1 MKLLYAILLTAVCC
15 GGSSRGITAQ
25 HLVDAIAKQGAKT
38 VAARLNGGKGI
49 ATWNYVEDRVAS
61 GSILWLNIA
70 VLLKPY
76 TDAGIAEGLD
86 NSVADALPKAPE
98 QVVGML
104 GETFHA
110 DRICSGAQ
118 FIEVPKKTVLDFL
131 KRARRAVQK
140 IADPTLTK
148 KRDSCLTE
156 IDSGI
161 KDMSK

>member
-1 MKLLYAILLTAVCC
+1 MRLAYALLLTVVCC
-15 GGSSRGITAQ
+15 GGSSNRITAKQ
-25 HLVDAIAKQGAKT
+25 MVDAINKQGAKT
-38 VAARLNGGKGI
+38 VATKMNINKGI

-61 GSILWLNIA
+61 GSIPWLKIA
-70 VLLKPY
+70 VELKPY

-104 GETFHA
+104 GETFHT

-118 FIEVPKKTVLDFL
+118 FIEMPKKTVLDFL
-131 KRARRAVQK
+131 KKARIAVQE
-140 IADPTLTK
+140 INNSTLAK
-148 KRDSCLTE
+148 KRDACLSE

>member
-1 MKLLYAILLTAVCC
+1 
-15 GGSSRGITAQ
+15 
-25 HLVDAIAKQGAKT
+25 
-38 VAARLNGGKGI
+38 
-49 ATWNYVEDRVAS
+49 
-61 GSILWLNIA
+61 
-70 VLLKPY
+70 LKPY

-86 NSVADALPKAPE
+86 NSVADALLKAPE

-104 GETFHA
+104 GETSHA

-140 IADPTLTK
+140 IADPTLAK

>member
-1 MKLLYAILLTAVCC
+1 MKLSYALLLTAVCY
-15 GGSSRGITAQ
+15 GGASRSITAQ
-25 HLVDAIAKQGAKT
+25 QMADAIAKQGAKT
-38 VAARLNGGKGI
+38 VAARLNSGKGI

-61 GSILWLNIA
+61 GSIPWLKIA
-70 VLLKPY
+70 VVLKPY

-118 FIEVPKKTVLDFL
+118 FIEVPKKTVLDYL
-131 KRARRAVQK
+131 KSARVAVQK

-156 IDSGI
+156 INSGI